1 MILLTVYLRLKLQ
14 VHIILYEKEVLLIL
28 VNLIMYP

>member
-14 VHIILYEKEVLLIL
+14 IRIILYEKEVLLIL